1 MRISPQTL
9 DLLDLLWVNF
19 MILTFT
25 AFLCV
30 GIAIGMTEIEIYEMR
45 NFK

>member
-1 MRISPQTL
+1 MKISPQTL
-9 DLLDLLWVNF
+9 DLLDLLWLNF
-19 MILTFT
+19 MILTFI

-30 GIAIGMTEIEIYEMR
+30 GIAIGMTEIEIHEMR